1 MQIRSLT
8 LQAIG
13 PFADVHTI
21 DFDALGA
28 SGLFLLEGP
37 TGSGKSTLIDAVVF
51 ALYGKVASSEASDDR
66 LRSAFAPDHVES
78 VVDLVFEVSS
88 GLYRV
93 RRTPAFQRAKK
104 RGNGTTTAQATVKA
118 WRLPADADVHGGAAA
133 LDAVGVPLGNR
144 LDEVGAEIQRAVGL
158 DRTQFVQTVVLPQGE
173 FARFL
178 KSDPDKERR
187 VLLQKIFGTEVYER
201 LQTRLA
207 EMRAESAQAV
217 KESRASLDEAVAH
230 LVGAAR
236 LDAAEADELRAA
248 IDEASRQGRAV
259 QQLAADVAHVV
270 DRQVDRLAGLATS
283 GRDTATVAEQARQA
297 ARTALD
303 SATATAALLERR
315 DRLRSERAALAAQE
329 DVQAEALV
337 RLTTGRAARSV
348 HPLLVAA
355 DASEVAAA
363 AARKALAAA
372 LDVAPTD
379 LVGGAA
385 GLVTGAGPG
394 AGSLLVD
401 GMPGA
406 GVDGPT
412 DGVGAAGSSDV
423 SGARAEGT
431 VDGAGLRGRLQDAH
445 RQAVADAAVLVRVVA
460 VEAGLEERRRALRA
474 GLDEL
479 DDLAAEL
486 ASHDAWLAGRPADR
500 EALVHQL
507 DAARVAA
514 ARLGE
519 HEAAARSAEELLGA
533 VRTLGEARA
542 QLAAVE
548 AARTTA
554 VQAAVAAV
562 EHERDLRQARI
573 RGLAGELA
581 ASLTDGEACPVCGGV
596 DHPDRAVLAADHVSA
611 AQVEDAERARA
622 AAEASLTAVRSQVDV
637 LTERVTGLAARVGDE
652 TEESATHGV
661 TAAATVL
668 GECRAHVAEAARL
681 APELDGFDRA
691 TRTREHARGVVE
703 QDRTARAATLDAER
717 ALLSTAETEVIA
729 ARADHPTVAARHAAL
744 VERVEVTADLLA
756 ALAEREA
763 ADEDARRRDAELV
776 AGLAEAG
783 FASAEA
789 ARDALVPADVL
800 TELARV
806 VAAFASAVDRT
817 TAGLAEPELA
827 SLPDDAAVDLAGAQ
841 TAERDARAAADA
853 AARAASLAADR
864 AAAADGAAAVVRS
877 TAATLAR
884 RLLDAAPVTRM
895 AGLAA
900 GTGGDNGKGLSLAT
914 FVLMRRFEDVV
925 AAANDRL
932 LVMSDGRYELER
944 SDEKEDVRSRNTG
957 LAMRV
962 LDHHTEQARDP
973 RTLSG
978 GETFYVSLC
987 LALGMADV
995 VTAEAGGVD
1004 LGTLFVDEGFGSLDP
1019 HTLDQV
1025 LAELGRLRAGGRMV
1039 GVVSH
1044 VEALKQSIADR
1055 VEVRPTP
1062 QGPSTL
1068 VVRAG

>member
-13 PFADVHTI
+13 PFAASHTI
-21 DFDALGA
+21 DFDELGA

-37 TGSGKSTLIDAVVF
+37 TGSGKSTLIDAIVF
-51 ALYGKVASSEASDDR
+51 ALYGKVASSDASDDR

-104 RGNGTTTAQATVKA
+104 RGSGTTTAQATVKA
-118 WRLPADADVHGGAAA
+118 WRLPADAAVHAGPAA

-144 LDEVGAEIQRAVGL
+144 LDEVGAELQRAVGL

-178 KSDPDKERR
+178 RSDPDKERR

-201 LQTRLA
+201 LQVRLA
-207 EMRAESAQAV
+207 EMRAQSAQAV
-217 KESRASLDEAVAH
+217 KDARGSLDEAVAH

-236 LDAAEADELRAA
+236 LDVTEGDELRAA
-248 IDEASRQGRAV
+248 VDEASRQGRAAES
-259 QQLAADVAHVV
+259 LAADVAHAVG
-270 DRQVDRLAGLATS
+270 RHAERLAALATS
-283 GRDTATVAEQARQA
+283 GRTVAAAAEQARRT
-297 ARTALD
+297 ARTALET
-303 SATATAALLERR
+303 ATATAALLERR
-315 DRLRSERAALAAQE
+315 DRLRAERAALVAQE
-329 DVQAEALV
+329 DVQAEAV
-337 RLTTGRAARSV
+337 ARLTAGRAARSV
-348 HPLLVAA
+348 RPLLVAS
-355 DASEVAAA
+355 DAAEVAAA
-363 AARKALAAA
+363 GARKALSAA
-372 LDVAPTD
+372 LDVAPAD
-379 LVGGAA
+379 LVEPADRLVGAES
-385 GLVTGAGPG
+385 GSGT
-394 AGSLLVD
+394 AGSGSGTARSGD
-401 GMPGA
+401 SPGSR
-406 GVDGPT
+406 GWWP
-412 DGVGAAGSSDV
+412 DV
-423 SGARAEGT
+423 
-431 VDGAGLRGRLQDAH
+431 AGLRVRLQDAH
-445 RQAVADAAVLVRVVA
+445 RQAVADAAVLVRVVE
-460 VEAGLEERRRALRA
+460 VEEGLEDRRRALRA

-486 ASHDAWLAGRPADR
+486 AAHDVWLAGRPAER
-500 EALVHQL
+500 EALVARL
-507 DAARVAA
+507 DAARAAA

-519 HEAAARSAEELLGA
+519 HEAALRVAEDQLDAVRALGA
-533 VRTLGEARA
+533 AHKSLAVAERGRTD
-542 QLAAVE
+542 
-548 AARTTA
+548 AAR
-554 VQAAVAAV
+554 VAALAV

-573 RGLAGELA
+573 AGLAGELA
-581 ASLTDGEACPVCGGV
+581 ASLTGGQACPVCGGV
-596 DHPDRAVLAADHVSA
+596 EHPDKAVLSADHVSG

-622 AAEASLTAVRSQVDV
+622 AAESALSAARSQVDV
-637 LTERVTGLAARVGDE
+637 LTERMAGLASQVAAA
-652 TEESATHGV
+652 TEESATLAV
-661 TAAATVL
+661 TSATGL
-668 GECRAHVAEAARL
+668 LDECRAHVTAVARL
-681 APELDGFDRA
+681 APELDGFDEA
-691 TRTREHARGVVE
+691 TRSREHARALVE
-703 QDRTARAATLDAER
+703 QDRASRAATLDAER

-744 VERVEVTADLLA
+744 EERVEVTADLLT
-756 ALAEREA
+756 ALADREA
-763 ADEDARRRDAELV
+763 ADEEAARRHDELV
-776 AGLAEAG
+776 TGLAEAG
-783 FASAEA
+783 FASADA
-789 ARDALVPADVL
+789 ARDALVPAEVL
-800 TELARV
+800 TDLDRLVTAYRS
-806 VAAFASAVDRT
+806 AADRT
-817 TAGLAEPELA
+817 AAALAEPELA
-827 SLPDDAAVDLAGAQ
+827 VLTEHATVDLDGARA
-841 TAERDARAAADA
+841 AERDAAAVADG

-864 AAAADGAAAVVRS
+864 ATAADRAGATVRS
-877 TAATLAR
+877 TAETLAR
-884 RLLDAAPVTRM
+884 RLRDAAPVTRM

-900 GTGGDNGKGLSLAT
+900 GAGGDNGTGLSLAT

-962 LDHHTEQARDP
+962 LDHHTEQSRDP